1 MKKINKILVGTH
13 NQGKFD
19 EISFLLPKK
28 IKKISPKHLGI
39 GSPKETGKSFIS
51 NARLKA
57 NYFSKLSNM
66 IALSD
71 DSGLEIKSLGNK
83 PGIHSARWAKKY
95 GGFNN
100 AMRKILKLLSK
111 KKNSKRKAQFICSLS
126 IKFPKNRQITVV
138 GKIKGS
144 ISEKIRGKNGFG
156 YDPIFIPQKKN
167 VTFGEMN
174 KIKKVKM
181 DHRFI
186 AFKKLKK
193 KVKIL

>member
-1 MKKINKILVGTH
+1 MKKLNKILVGTH

-19 EISFLLPKK
+19 EISFLLSKK

-66 IALSD
+66 VALSD

-100 AMRKILKLLSK
+100 AMKKILKLLRK
-111 KKNSKRKAQFICSLS
+111 KKNNKRKAQFICSLS
-126 IKFPKNRQITVV
+126 IKFPKNKQITVV
-138 GKIKGS
+138 GKIKGC
-144 ISEKIRGKNGFG
+144 ISEKIRGKKGFG

-167 VTFGEMN
+167 LTFGEMN
-174 KIKKVKM
+174 KIKKIKM

-193 KVKIL
+193 KVRIL

>member
-1 MKKINKILVGTH
+1 MKKFNKILVGTH

-19 EISFLLPKK
+19 EISFLLSKK

-39 GSPKETGKSFIS
+39 GSPKETGKSFTS

-66 IALSD
+66 VALSD

-83 PGIHSARWAKKY
+83 PGIHSARWAKKH
-95 GGFNN
+95 GGFYN

-126 IKFPKNRQITVV
+126 IKFPKNKQITVV
-138 GKIKGS
+138 GKVKGN
-144 ISEKIRGKNGFG
+144 ISERIRGKKGFG

-167 VTFGEMN
+167 LTFGEMN
-174 KIKKVKM
+174 KIKKIKM

-193 KVKIL
+193 RVKIL

>member
-1 MKKINKILVGTH
+1 MKKLNKILVGTH

-19 EISFLLPKK
+19 EISFLLSKK

-66 IALSD
+66 VALSD

-111 KKNSKRKAQFICSLS
+111 KKNSKRKAQFIMIYYML
-126 IKFPKNRQITVV
+126 
-138 GKIKGS
+138 
-144 ISEKIRGKNGFG
+144 
-156 YDPIFIPQKKN
+156 
-167 VTFGEMN
+167 
-174 KIKKVKM
+174 
-181 DHRFI
+181 
-186 AFKKLKK
+186 L
-193 KVKIL
+193 

>member
-1 MKKINKILVGTH
+1 MKKLNKILVGTH

-19 EISFLLPKK
+19 EISFLLSKK

-66 IALSD
+66 VALSD

-144 ISEKIRGKNGFG
+144 ISERIRGKKGFG

-167 VTFGEMN
+167 LTFGEMN
-174 KIKKVKM
+174 KIKKIKM

>member
-1 MKKINKILVGTH
+1 MKKFNKILVGTH

-19 EISFLLPKK
+19 EISFLLSKK

-39 GSPKETGKSFIS
+39 GSPKETGKSFTS

-66 IALSD
+66 VALSD

-100 AMRKILKLLSK
+100 AMKKILKLLSK

-126 IKFPKNRQITVV
+126 IKFPKNKQITVV
-138 GKIKGS
+138 GKVKGN
-144 ISEKIRGKNGFG
+144 ISERIRGKKGFG

-167 VTFGEMN
+167 LTFGEMN
-174 KIKKVKM
+174 KIKKIKM

-193 KVKIL
+193 RVKIL

>member
-1 MKKINKILVGTH
+1 MKKLKKILVGTH

-19 EISFLLPKK
+19 EISFLLSKK

-66 IALSD
+66 VALSD

-100 AMRKILKLLSK
+100 AMKKILKLLRK

-144 ISEKIRGKNGFG
+144 ISEKIRGKKGFG

-167 VTFGEMN
+167 LTFGEMN
-174 KIKKVKM
+174 KIKKIKM

-193 KVKIL
+193 KVRIL

>member
-1 MKKINKILVGTH
+1 MKKLNKILVGTH

-19 EISFLLPKK
+19 EISFLLSKK

-66 IALSD
+66 VALSD

-144 ISEKIRGKNGFG
+144 ISERIRGKKGFG

-167 VTFGEMN
+167 LTFGEMN
-174 KIKKVKM
+174 KIKKIKM

-193 KVKIL
+193 KVRIL

>member
-144 ISEKIRGKNGFG
+144 ISEKIRGKKGFG

-167 VTFGEMN
+167 LTFGEMN
-174 KIKKVKM
+174 KIKKIKM

-193 KVKIL
+193 KVRIL

>member
-19 EISFLLPKK
+19 EISFLLSKK
-28 IKKISPKHLGI
+28 IKKISPKQLGI

-71 DSGLEIKSLGNK
+71 DSGLEIESLGNK
-83 PGIHSARWAKKY
+83 PGIHSARWAKKH

-144 ISEKIRGKNGFG
+144 ISARIRGKKGFG

-167 VTFGEMN
+167 LTFGEMN
-174 KIKKVKM
+174 KIKKIKM

>member
-1 MKKINKILVGTH
+1 MKKFNKILVGTH

-19 EISFLLPKK
+19 EISFLLSKK

-39 GSPKETGKSFIS
+39 GSPKETGKSFTS

-66 IALSD
+66 VALSD

-100 AMRKILKLLSK
+100 AMKKILKLLRK
-111 KKNSKRKAQFICSLS
+111 KKK
-126 IKFPKNRQITVV
+126 
-138 GKIKGS
+138 
-144 ISEKIRGKNGFG
+144 
-156 YDPIFIPQKKN
+156 
-167 VTFGEMN
+167 
-174 KIKKVKM
+174 
-181 DHRFI
+181 
-186 AFKKLKK
+186 
-193 KVKIL
+193 

>member
-1 MKKINKILVGTH
+1 MKKLNKILVGTH
-13 NQGKFD
+13 NQGKLD
-19 EISFLLPKK
+19 EISFLLSKK

-39 GSPKETGKSFIS
+39 GSPKETGKSFTS

-66 IALSD
+66 VALSD

-100 AMRKILKLLSK
+100 AMKKILKLLSK

-126 IKFPKNRQITVV
+126 IKFPKNKQITVV
-138 GKIKGS
+138 GKVKGN
-144 ISEKIRGKNGFG
+144 ISERIRGKKGFG

-167 VTFGEMN
+167 LTFGEMN
-174 KIKKVKM
+174 KIKKIKM

-193 KVKIL
+193 RVKIL

>member
-1 MKKINKILVGTH
+1 MKKLNKILVGTH

-19 EISFLLPKK
+19 EISFLLSKK

-39 GSPKETGKSFIS
+39 GSPKETGKSFTS

-66 IALSD
+66 VALSD

-100 AMRKILKLLSK
+100 AMKKILKLLSK

-126 IKFPKNRQITVV
+126 IKFPKNKQITVV
-138 GKIKGS
+138 GKVKGN
-144 ISEKIRGKNGFG
+144 ISERIRGKKGFG

-167 VTFGEMN
+167 LTFGEMN
-174 KIKKVKM
+174 KIKKIKM

-193 KVKIL
+193 RVKIL

>member
-1 MKKINKILVGTH
+1 MK
-13 NQGKFD
+13 
-19 EISFLLPKK
+19 
-28 IKKISPKHLGI
+28 
-39 GSPKETGKSFIS
+39 
-51 NARLKA
+51 
-57 NYFSKLSNM
+57 
-66 IALSD
+66 
-71 DSGLEIKSLGNK
+71 
-83 PGIHSARWAKKY
+83 
-95 GGFNN
+95 
-100 AMRKILKLLSK
+100 KILKLLSK